1 MGRDSTTDS
10 RQAPEPTEVGGC
22 SREGEG
28 SFEELISEQSDALV
42 FGIEQN
48 QSKFEILIEKLA
60 VFYVV
65 SLVSVRQESREA
77 A

>member
-1 MGRDSTTDS
+1 MGRESTTDS
-10 RQAPEPTEVGGC
+10 REAPEPTEVGGC

-48 QSKFEILIEKLA
+48 QSKFEILI
-60 VFYVV
+60 
-65 SLVSVRQESREA
+65 
-77 A
+77 